1 MFSTNDLSVLHNK
14 RVTEETINRTS
25 GEEAQVPICIL
36 RLEEVTVA
44 VFFIHSTFLLLKE
57 LSLPNF
63 LWSEVAV

>member
-36 RLEEVTVA
+36 RFEEVTVA
-44 VFFIHSTFLLLKE
+44 VFFIHSTFLLLK
-57 LSLPNF
+57 
-63 LWSEVAV
+63 